1 MYYETFISVD
11 LVEADTIDS
20 VIWFNGLPYIPLSAS
35 ASILE
40 LDQDGIKS
48 ALAVSFFTDRRQPFS
63 GNEPKAP
70 DDRRGWW
77 GDTTLEPGDRI
88 GSRLWMLARSPMISK
103 RIIPDAEAMLK
114 ESYKW
119 MLEDGVVDSMKISVS
134 RLDNYTLG
142 FSITVKKPNDTKTS
156 KYDFLWRALQEE
168 AA

>member
-1 MYYETFISVD
+1 MYYETFVSVD
-11 LVEADTIDS
+11 LVEADSIDS
-20 VIWFNGLPYIPLSAS
+20 VIWFNGIPYIPLIET
-35 ASILE
+35 SILD

-63 GNEPKAP
+63 GNTPSSP

-88 GSRLWMLARSPMISK
+88 GSRLWMLSRAPMISK
-103 RIIPDAEAMLK
+103 RIIPDAESMLK

-119 MLEDGVVDSMKISVS
+119 MLEDGVVDSMQISVT
-134 RLDNYTLG
+134 REDNYTLG
-142 FSITVKKPNDTKTS
+142 ISITVKKPNDIKTS

-168 AA
+168 TA